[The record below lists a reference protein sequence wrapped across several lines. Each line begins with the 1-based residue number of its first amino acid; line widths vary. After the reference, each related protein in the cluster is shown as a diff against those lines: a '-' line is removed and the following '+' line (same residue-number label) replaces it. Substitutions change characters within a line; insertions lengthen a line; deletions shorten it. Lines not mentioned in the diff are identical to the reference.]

1 MTVPTDIGWNEP
13 FFIARLKFVTTCPS
27 TPEQYDVFSGDEKV
41 GYVRLRDGEFTVECP
56 DVGGELVFDAWPS
69 GDSCFEPDEREHW
82 LTEATDAIRN
92 WIRLNRS
99 KLNA

>member
-41 GYVRLRDGEFTVECP
+41 GYVRLRDGEFTVHCP
-56 DVGGELVFDAWPS
+56 DYEGELVFE
-69 GDSCFEPDEREHW
+69 GFPDGMDYFFDYERESC

-92 WIRLNRS
+92 WVRLN
-99 KLNA
+99 KGNQDA